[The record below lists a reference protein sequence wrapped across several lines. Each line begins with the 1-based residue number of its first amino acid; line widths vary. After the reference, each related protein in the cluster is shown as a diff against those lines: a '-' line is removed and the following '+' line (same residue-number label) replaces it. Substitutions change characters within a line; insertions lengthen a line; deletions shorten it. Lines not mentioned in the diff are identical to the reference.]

1 MQCVVN
7 PHFRLF
13 QSEFRHGMPERK
25 QLSHDG
31 LGSTIKGTK
40 GWDKDFEIKKRKIEE
55 TVEHPNDRFQVRN
68 QYSNKAKRE
77 DTMSVLRKLRSPE
90 MMGAHF
96 SPSVLIKYDLEYE
109 KEGAGRDLSPGAFI
123 SKRVAVQ
130 AQVVQPQ
137 SSGASED
144 DRLSDRCGGDAP
156 EFEDHKVYFASGR
169 SVFVVDLIEQG
180 SQQRKCLFNL
190 REGSQQVSLEKGKGG
205 VSLPSY
211 SRDKALGREIMEL
224 RMRTEVQSL
233 CMSAPNSHGES
244 CMACTDSTGRALLVR
259 LQSNALD
266 TSCSSLEM
274 IAPRDEGQSCELGWT
289 GAAVSPWSMGTVAVA
304 RHFPRDV
311 TVFDHNVPIRECN
324 TLYPPNDLLLISPD
338 MSTDGDRTP
347 ILAVAEGPDVCIW
360 DLRVA
365 GRGGR
370 IARLMPGA
378 FSGQLYTIATSSRNS
393 GCPVLGAAGEDR
405 TVHVWDPRTWK
416 SVDKWSNCLKYEVTS
431 LHFMSNPSFC
441 VVGGLDYEVVCSRWM
456 GGNDLSDKDFRA
468 QKSSKGRAAGPAT
481 AVGSEAEADRQSNVA
496 ASFRGAARWLGFAK
510 SPSSDTFA
518 GITAD
523 KTLYCTSFASI

>member
-1 MQCVVN
+1 
-7 PHFRLF
+7 
-13 QSEFRHGMPERK
+13 MPESE
-25 QLSHDG
+25 QQVDH
-31 LGSTIKGTK
+31 GSL
-40 GWDKDFEIKKRKIEE
+40 DKRVKEAKLCDRDFETRKRKINE
-55 TVEHPNDRFQVRN
+55 TIDQSTHQFQGRS
-68 QYSNKAKRE
+68 QDSNKVKKGQ
-77 DTMSVLRKLRSPE
+77 TMSVLRKLRSPE
-90 MMGAHF
+90 VMGAQY
-96 SPSVLIKYDLEYE
+96 SPSMLIKYDLEYGKGGKSRE
-109 KEGAGRDLSPGAFI
+109 LSPGALT

-130 AQVVQPQ
+130 AQVGQPK
-137 SSGASED
+137 SNSGATRE
-144 DRLSDRCGGDAP
+144 DRLADHCRGDAS
-156 EFEDHKVYFASGR
+156 EIEDYRVYFASGR

-180 SQQRKCLFNL
+180 SQQQKRLFNIN
-190 REGSQQVSLEKGKGG
+190 EGNKHASLEKGKGD

-211 SRDKALGREIMEL
+211 SRDKAFGRELLEL
-224 RMRTEVQSL
+224 KMRTEVQSL
-233 CMSAPNSHGES
+233 SMSAPNSHGES
-244 CMACTDSTGRALLVR
+244 CMACTDSTGRTLLAR
-259 LQSNALD
+259 LQSSGSDAN
-266 TSCSSLEM
+266 CSSVEI
-274 IAPRDEGQSCELGWT
+274 IAPSDGGQPCELGWT

-324 TLYPPNDLLLISPD
+324 TLYPPNDLLLMSPD
-338 MSTDGDRTP
+338 MTTDGDRTP

-378 FSGQLYTIATSSRNS
+378 FSGQLYTIAASSRNS

-431 LHFMSNPSFC
+431 LHFMSNPAFC
-441 VVGGLDYEVVCSRWM
+441 VVGGLDYEVICSRWM
-456 GGNDLSDKDFRA
+456 GGNEQSDKDFGL
-468 QKSSKGRAAGPAT
+468 QKAGKGRAAGPAT
-481 AVGSEAEADRQSNVA
+481 DVGSEAEAGRQSQVA
-496 ASFRGAARWLGFAK
+496 ASFRGAARWLGLAK

-523 KTLYCTSFASI
+523 KTLYCTSFTTI

>member
-1 MQCVVN
+1 
-7 PHFRLF
+7 
-13 QSEFRHGMPERK
+13 MPEGEQ
-25 QLSHDG
+25 QLNHGGPES
-31 LGSTIKGTK
+31 SIKGRK
-40 GWDKDFEIKKRKIEE
+40 YVVRDLDIKKRKIEE
-55 TVEHPNDRFQVRN
+55 TCGHSTDRAQGRN
-68 QYSNKAKRE
+68 HNSNKVKKGE
-77 DTMSVLRKLRSPE
+77 TMSVLRTLRSPE
-90 MMGAHF
+90 VMSAQF
-96 SPSVLIKYDLEYE
+96 SPSMLIKYDLEYV
-109 KEGAGRDLSPGAFI
+109 KGGNGRELSPGALT

-130 AQVVQPQ
+130 AQVLQ
-137 SSGASED
+137 SSSDASGEE
-144 DRLSDRCGGDAP
+144 RLSDSCRGDAS
-156 EFEDHKVYFASGR
+156 EVEDHKVYFASGR

-180 SQQRKCLFNL
+180 SQQGKSLFNL
-190 REGSQQVSLEKGKGG
+190 REGNRQVFEKGKGG

-211 SRDKALGREIMEL
+211 SRDKVVSREILEL
-224 RMRTEVQSL
+224 KMRTEVQSL

-259 LQSNALD
+259 LQSNGVD
-266 TSCSSLEM
+266 TNCSSLEM
-274 IAPRDEGQSCELGWT
+274 IDPRDGGQPCELGWT
-289 GAAVSPWSMGTVAVA
+289 GAAVSPWSMGIVAIA

-324 TLYPPNDLLLISPD
+324 TLYPPNDLLLMSPD

-378 FSGQLYTIATSSRNS
+378 FSGQLYTIAASSRYS

-431 LHFMSNPSFC
+431 LHFMSNPAFC

-456 GGNDLSDKDFRA
+456 GGSDQSDKGFGA
-468 QKSSKGRAAGPAT
+468 QKLSKGRAAGPAT
-481 AVGSEAEADRQSNVA
+481 AVGSEAEAGRQSNVA
-496 ASFRGAARWLGFAK
+496 ASFRGAARWLGLAK

-523 KTLYCTSFASI
+523 KTLYCTSFTSI